1 MRVVKL
7 GLLVTFFAASLMPS
21 ARAQDL
27 AIIHNS
33 GHSNSINTLAFSP
46 DSRWIAS
53 GSDDS
58 TIKVWDRIGGRLLRT
73 LTGHSKKV
81 TWLGILPDART
92 LVSLS
97 GDEGIAKVWD
107 ASTGTVVRNLG
118 ALKNPSN
125 DILQDKG
132 ALSVDGKFLFTNSS
146 DAIRRIDLASGKV
159 DRIFP
164 KPGTFATWQ
173 TFALSP
179 DDRLIAAAHSVAL
192 NAPLKYAAVGSQVK
206 LLDAATGRLVRVLGT
221 HDTRESVTT
230 IAFFPDGRLVA
241 SGGYDGIARVWEV
254 ATGRLLFTL
263 NHSEDARSRFL
274 HTVTFSS
281 DSRNIVTVGGKDGL
295 KFWSAQNGTLVRQLK
310 GKPYEWSNVATYSIG
325 GDVLASASVAIELSR
340 LLA

>member
-1 MRVVKL
+1 MEINFDRHCAVGAAGGFALLTAMPPRPLADLTRTRLSSSRVVP
-7 GLLVTFFAASLMPS
+7 LV
-21 ARAQDL
+21 AQEPH
-27 AIIHNS
+27 AH
-33 GHSNSINTLAFSP
+33 GA
-46 DSRWIAS
+46 
-53 GSDDS
+53 
-58 TIKVWDRIGGRLLRT
+58 IKVSCYRGRLLRT

-97 GDEGIAKVWD
+97 GDEGIAKAWD

-159 DRIFP
+159 DRTFP

-230 IAFFPDGRLVA
+230 IAFSPDGRLVA